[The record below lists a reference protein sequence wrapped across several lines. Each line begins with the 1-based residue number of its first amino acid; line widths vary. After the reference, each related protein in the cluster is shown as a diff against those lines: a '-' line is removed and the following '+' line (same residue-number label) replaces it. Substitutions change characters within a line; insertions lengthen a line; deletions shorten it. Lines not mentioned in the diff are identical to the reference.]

1 MAWNPEKYDE
11 FKSERFAPFYDL
23 ISLINIKPAMDIID
37 LGSGTGE
44 LTGKLAAKFPGARI
58 LGIDSSAEMLSK
70 AAAFVTENLRFEQKT
85 IEEQI
90 ATDQKWD
97 LIFSNA
103 AIQWVENHQVLL
115 LKIISTLKP
124 NGQVAIQIPSQK
136 SNVLNQILAELVQE
150 EPYKNALN
158 GWVRDSPVLETDDY
172 AQIFFENG
180 SKEMTIYEKIYPLIV
195 AHTDELFQWISGTA
209 LIPYLEKLTGEIK
222 DNLITEFK
230 SRIDQRFLK
239 TPILYPFKR
248 IILQAKF

>member
-23 ISLINIKPAMDIID
+23 ISLINIKPVMDVID
-37 LGSGTGE
+37 LGCGTGE
-44 LTGKLAAKFPGARI
+44 LTGKLAAKLSDAHI
-58 LGIDSSAEMLSK
+58 LGIDSSVEMLNK
-70 AAAFVTENLRFEQKT
+70 ADAFRTENLSFELRT

-103 AIQWVENHQVLL
+103 AIQWVENHRVLL
-115 LKIISTLKP
+115 PKIISKLKP

-136 SNVLNQILAELVQE
+136 SNILNQILAELVQE

-158 GWVRDSPVLETDDY
+158 GWIRNSPVLETDDY

-180 SKEMTIYEKIYPLIV
+180 SKAMTIYEKIYPLIV
-195 AHTDELFQWISGTA
+195 PHTDELFQWISGTA
-209 LIPYLEKLTGEIK
+209 LIPYLEKLTGEVK
-222 DNLITEFK
+222 DNFVSEFK

-248 IILQAKF
+248 MLLYAEF

>member
-23 ISLINIKPAMDIID
+23 ISLIDIKPAMDVID
-37 LGSGTGE
+37 LGCGTGE
-44 LTGKLAAKFPGARI
+44 LTGKLAARLPNAHI

-70 AAAFVTENLRFEQKT
+70 ADLFRTENLSFEQKT

-90 ATDQKWD
+90 ATGQKWD
-97 LIFSNA
+97 LVFSNA
-103 AIQWVENHQVLL
+103 AIQWVEDHQALL
-115 LKIISTLKP
+115 PEIISTLKP
-124 NGQVAIQIPSQK
+124 DGQLAIQIPSQK

-158 GWVRDSPVLETDDY
+158 GWTRNSPVLETDDY

-180 SKEMTIYEKIYPLIV
+180 SKEMTIFEKIYPLIV
-195 AHTDELFQWISGTA
+195 PHTDELFQWISGTA
-209 LIPYLEKLTGEIK
+209 LIPYLEKMTGEIE
-222 DNLITEFK
+222 DHFVSEFK

-239 TPILYPFKR
+239 TPILYSFKR
-248 IILQAKF
+248 IILRAKF